1 MNRAFYIV
9 IAPAVLVAAAYL
21 GMNYGQLV
29 PLPVALAVG
38 ALALVAMGIGLLR
51 RKPSSSKSA

>member
-21 GMNYGQLV
+21 GMNYGRLV
-29 PLPVALAVG
+29 PLPAALAVG
-38 ALALVAMGIGLLR
+38 GVALVALSIGFLR
-51 RKPSSSKSA
+51 GKTSKAKGA